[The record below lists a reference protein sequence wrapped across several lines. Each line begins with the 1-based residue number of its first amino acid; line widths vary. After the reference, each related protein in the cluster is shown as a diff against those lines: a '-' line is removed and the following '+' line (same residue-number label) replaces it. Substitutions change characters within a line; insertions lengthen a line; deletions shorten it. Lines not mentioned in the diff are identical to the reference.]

1 MSISKEIIKHW
12 AYLCESEED
21 RCVIQEDTLKG
32 FNIDDIKNS
41 VNVIN

>member
-1 MSISKEIIKHW
+1 MNISRELIKQW

-32 FNIDDIKNS
+32 FNIDAIKNS
-41 VNVIN
+41 IQVIN